1 MFGHPLFSQTG
12 EPVFI
17 PSSMATPAY
26 IAVGND
32 ENQSSFFSAPHGTG
46 RRAKLSE
53 ETAKDKDQLFKKM
66 DASHV
71 KLYNAK
77 SKGVIMQDSAYY
89 KDIEEVIA
97 GMEENK
103 MVDVVAKMQPVAVL
117 MY

>member
-1 MFGHPLFSQTG
+1 
-12 EPVFI
+12 
-17 PSSMATPAY
+17 
-26 IAVGND
+26 
-32 ENQSSFFSAPHGTG
+32 
-46 RRAKLSE
+46 
-53 ETAKDKDQLFKKM
+53 M